1 MGDGRRARFRVYR
14 IGDNLCGALIA
25 EGGAEVYR
33 SRPVQSGPDAVG
45 RLEGRAEA
53 HASARGLRIDWLEW
67 TYYRMNNKAG
77 GGV

>member
-1 MGDGRRARFRVYR
+1 MGDGKHARFRVYR
-14 IGDNLCGALIA
+14 IGDNLCGALID
-25 EGGAEVYR
+25 EGGTEVYR
-33 SRPVQSGPDAVG
+33 SRPVQPGPDAVG

-53 HASARGLRIDWLEW
+53 HASARGLRVDWLEW

>member
-1 MGDGRRARFRVYR
+1 MGDGKRARFRVHR
-14 IGDNLCGALIA
+14 IGDNLNGVLLA
-25 EGGAEVYR
+25 EDDSMVYR
-33 SRPVQSGPDAVG
+33 SRPVRSGPDAVG

-53 HASARGLRIDWLEW
+53 HASARGLRVDWLEW